1 MTRAKTK
8 KMDLRRELKHLYN
21 PSAMEVSVVDVPWMS
36 FLMVDGEGDPNTSEL
51 YAQAVEALYAVS
63 YALRFMV
70 K

>member
-1 MTRAKTK
+1 
-8 KMDLRRELKHLYN
+8 
-21 PSAMEVSVVDVPWMS
+21 MS